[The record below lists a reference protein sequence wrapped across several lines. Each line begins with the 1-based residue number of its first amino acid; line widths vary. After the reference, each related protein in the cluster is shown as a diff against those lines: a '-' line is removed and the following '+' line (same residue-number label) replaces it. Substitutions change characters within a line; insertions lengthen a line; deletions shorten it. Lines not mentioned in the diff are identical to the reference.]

1 MPTAAF
7 SKARSKSSDRTARKG
22 DFMQIRMAPRL
33 KALIVEA
40 AALSGTTMSDFV
52 SRASQRAAEEEI
64 LNRRVFTLDDKLFDK
79 FVAVVE
85 SQPPLSKEVRARL
98 RRKPVWERA

>member
-1 MPTAAF
+1 MPSNALA
-7 SKARSKSSDRTARKG
+7 KSKSKVAATDSRKG
-22 DFMQIRMAPRL
+22 ELMQIRMAPRL

-64 LNRRVFTLDDKLFDK
+64 LNRRVFTLDNKTFER
-79 FVAVVE
+79 FVALVE
-85 SQPPLSKEVRARL
+85 NPPVLSKEVRARL
-98 RRKPVWERA
+98 GRRPVWERA